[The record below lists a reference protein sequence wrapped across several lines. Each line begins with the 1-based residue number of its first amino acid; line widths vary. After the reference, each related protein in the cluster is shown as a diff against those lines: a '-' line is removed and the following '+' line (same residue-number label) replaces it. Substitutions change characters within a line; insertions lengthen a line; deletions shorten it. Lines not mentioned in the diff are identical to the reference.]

1 MSDENSVF
9 TMRCKNSLTSLLIR
23 DLFNCNDCG
32 DEGRSLWRNAPLYL
46 LYVGLEKSDKMKDE
60 KSLDLCG
67 RLEKVEQSA
76 GQVLD

>member
-1 MSDENSVF
+1 
-9 TMRCKNSLTSLLIR
+9 MRADSCEEMLLCI
-23 DLFNCNDCG
+23 
-32 DEGRSLWRNAPLYL
+32 Y
-46 LYVGLEKSDKMKDE
+46 YVGLEKSDKMKDE